1 MKPNVK
7 MRWRRERLD
16 DIIAEEGEELG
27 PLLGRT
33 VKSWRELVDAIDW
46 SWVLKRVEEMA
57 DTLKPWIGPE
67 RASDAEREGLMRKI
81 ISELALLAHF
91 VKAR

>member
-1 MKPNVK
+1 M
-7 MRWRRERLD
+7 
-16 DIIAEEGEELG
+16 
-27 PLLGRT
+27 
-33 VKSWRELVDAIDW
+33 
-46 SWVLKRVEEMA
+46 KRVEELA